1 MNTPPQHI
9 SATALCSLEDMHF
22 VDGQE
27 AEETMIS
34 VFATK
39 DNCVQYMNENWSC
52 KDCEDVLE
60 AVEDCQ
66 GGLQLPSY
74 CCLLL
79 LLLLLSN

>member
-1 MNTPPQHI
+1 
-9 SATALCSLEDMHF
+9 
-22 VDGQE
+22 
-27 AEETMIS
+27 
-34 VFATK
+34 
-39 DNCVQYMNENWSC
+39 MNENWSC